1 MGGGRKQ
8 AAAATESLMIYNCN
22 RRKSSGWRIRPRK
35 MISSHT
41 PFSDAPALHT
51 AIDTAKIAFAPR
63 FPCPKDICVQILYSF
78 VRSCDA
84 KS

>member
-22 RRKSSGWRIRPRK
+22 RRKSSSWRIRQRK

-41 PFSDAPALHT
+41 PFSDAPALHA

-63 FPCPKDICVQILYSF
+63 FP
-78 VRSCDA
+78 
-84 KS
+84 